1 MLLNAILDEAA
12 LSLQNNLI
20 TAPGFAPNDYHGA
33 HNTNVYEVQQLHQFT
48 QFFLHGIFNLLS
60 AILGHRWRA
69 PAPVRNP
76 CSSRKIGKFGTSTG
90 GFRPPSKSLC
100 CQVQTSVRITVL
112 SKPSTLPFE
121 CLQLHLGQDGQQ
133 QIHLCPRKGH
143 VSCRRKGK
151 TCHSHA

>member
-60 AILGHRWRA
+60 AILGTPLASTCAR
-69 PAPVRNP
+69 PQSV
-76 CSSRKIGKFGTSTG
+76 IGTA
-90 GFRPPSKSLC
+90 L
-100 CQVQTSVRITVL
+100 L
-112 SKPSTLPFE
+112 
-121 CLQLHLGQDGQQ
+121 
-133 QIHLCPRKGH
+133 
-143 VSCRRKGK
+143 
-151 TCHSHA
+151 